1 MLIARRLKSLLR
13 RKGYRVTG
21 AVRAAL
27 TELIATLYEENPGLV
42 DGEAADAA
50 DGGAADDHADLQVTQ
65 RIACPYCGEPVEI
78 AIDLSAGDQDDVQ
91 DCTVCCSP
99 IHVTYSVRNRV
110 LGSFQ
115 AEPS

>member
-13 RKGYRVTG
+13 RKGYRVTS
-21 AVRAAL
+21 AVRDAL
-27 TELIATLYEENPGLV
+27 TDLIATLYEENPGIV
-42 DGEAADAA
+42 DPDAA
-50 DGGAADDHADLQVTQ
+50 DGADAGAGGEHADLQVTQ
-65 RIACPYCGEPVEI
+65 RIACPYCGEAVEI

-91 DCTVCCSP
+91 DCAVCCSP

-110 LGSFQ
+110 LGSFT